1 MYDDVPL
8 SEVIEEL
15 SEYFGKNLNV
25 ASGEGW
31 QWKRITAVFSA
42 DDLEEILSAISSAVD
57 VSIIAE

>member
-1 MYDDVPL
+1 M
-8 SEVIEEL
+8 
-15 SEYFGKNLNV
+15 SEYFGNNLNV